1 MFNRTST
8 SFAGSRLLTRAL
20 GLEIMKNRHDFADDF
35 PAPNPYMLEVGRMTC
50 IWGTLESA
58 VNFAISKLAGYQT
71 VLDYRALILVAHS
84 NFQQRVDIISSLCE
98 QLLPNYPGLANYKK
112 VISQIETA
120 QKSRNKYA
128 HNALVMDPERGQVII
143 SYSSARGSLKT
154 KVEAVHLQD
163 IREATAKIHEAM
175 CSLHTLVTG
184 QEVKPLWERD
194 A

>member
-1 MFNRTST
+1 
-8 SFAGSRLLTRAL
+8 
-20 GLEIMKNRHDFADDF
+20 MKNRHDFSDDF

-58 VNFAISKLAGYQT
+58 VNVAISKLAGYQT
-71 VLDYRALILVAHS
+71 ALDYRALILAAHS
-84 NFQQRVDIISSLCE
+84 NFQQRVDIISALCE
-98 QLLPNYPGLANYKK
+98 QLLPEYPKLANYKK
-112 VISQIETA
+112 VIGQIEAA

-128 HNALVMDPERGQVII
+128 HNAVTIDPERGQVVI
-143 SYSSARGSLKT
+143 SYASARGSLKT

-163 IREATAKIHEAM
+163 LREATAKIHEAM

-184 QEVKPLWERD
+184 HEVKPLWERG